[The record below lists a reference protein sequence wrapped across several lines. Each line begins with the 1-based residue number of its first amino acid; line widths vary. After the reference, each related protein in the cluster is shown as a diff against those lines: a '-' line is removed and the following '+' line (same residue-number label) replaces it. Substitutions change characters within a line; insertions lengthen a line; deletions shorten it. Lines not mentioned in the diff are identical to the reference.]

1 MLPVTATFQGTAR
14 YLLGGDGYPRLE
26 PAQSTPESSGPRT
39 RPVVGPKGQLYRLQE
54 GTLTARK
61 ADGTL
66 DWTRT
71 LAGELHPPQVDAE
84 GHLYLSSREG
94 KVTSLDASG
103 ATRWE
108 YQAEGSLR
116 EPPMLGGNQTV
127 GMIVRK
133 GIGQIVNLDSQ
144 TGQPRF
150 RRDLMGQIIIGGPVH
165 VGPQGNIYYFNSN
178 EHKLHCYE
186 PDGRSPWG
194 FGVGDYMGTV
204 ASAPDGTLYVPRSF
218 GDVLAIDPKTGKK
231 LWAHRPGSTRPT
243 VNEQGVV
250 RSDKTVLRLNANTG
264 DPVWAQE
271 LPQAPAGTPASDG
284 QGNTFVASQDTVYAL
299 TTADGQP
306 QASFQPGSGLSE
318 PSSLPEGAMVS
329 DQAGTVH
336 RLSLQA
342 EHLEQAEKAPTSQV
356 VATESQI
363 LVGGIALPKR
373 RS

>member
-26 PAQSTPESSGPRT
+26 PAQSTPASAGPCT
-39 RPVVGPKGQLYRLQE
+39 RPVVGPQGQLYSLQD
-54 GTLTARK
+54 GTLTVRK

-66 DWTRT
+66 DWSRPV
-71 LAGELHPPQVDAE
+71 AGELHPPLVD
-84 GHLYLSSREG
+84 GKGNVYLAARDG
-94 KVTSLDASG
+94 RVTSLDPQG
-103 ATRWE
+103 EPRWE
-108 YQAEGSLR
+108 FQVEGKLF
-116 EPPMLGGNQTV
+116 EAPTLAGDDTV
-127 GMIVRK
+127 GMIARK
-133 GIGQIVNLDSQ
+133 GPGLIVNLDAA

-150 RRDLMGQIIIGGPVH
+150 QRHLMGQIIISGPLH
-165 VGPQGNIYYFNSN
+165 GGPQGNLYFFNAN

-231 LWAHRPGSTRPT
+231 LWSHRPGSSRPM
-243 VNEQGVV
+243 VNEQAVV
-250 RSDKTVLRLNANTG
+250 RSDKTVLRLDSSTG
-264 DPVWAQE
+264 DPVWSQE
-271 LPQAPAGTPASDG
+271 LPQAAAGTPASDG
-284 QGNTFVASQDTVYAL
+284 QGHTFVTGQDTVYAL

-306 QASFQPGSGLSE
+306 QASFQPGSELSE
-318 PSSLPEGAMVS
+318 LSGLDEGALVA
-329 DQAGTVH
+329 DQLGTVH

-342 EHLEQAEKAPTSQV
+342 EHLEQADKAPTAQV
-356 VATESQI
+356 VATESRI
-363 LVGGIALPKR
+363 LVGGIALPTR